1 MISQYPYAIRS
12 VWALTEVTRLW
23 YSVDRGIK
31 NKHMDIASSLAIV
44 TLAALIHA
52 SFQLSVSVLTL
63 LSGHAIGAKHS
74 QARVMRLT
82 FGFVTGVGVMT
93 LLALSFISLVFLHI
107 FGYDAPQIV
116 WAIACGLLIGVGLA
130 IWFFY
135 YRPEKGTSLWIPRSF
150 ARHLSDRSK
159 ATKSGAE
166 AFSLGLTSVVSELL
180 FIIAPMIIAA
190 LVLVGLPSYWQL
202 IGIAIYTVVSLIT
215 LFSIW
220 VLIGSGHKLSSIQK
234 WREDNKRFL
243 QFAAGS
249 ALIILGCFVYVCKVV
264 SDASGTF

>member
-1 MISQYPYAIRS
+1 
-12 VWALTEVTRLW
+12 
-23 YSVDRGIK
+23 
-31 NKHMDIASSLAIV
+31 MDIASSLAIV

-63 LSGHAIGAKHS
+63 LSGHAIGAKNS
-74 QARVMRLT
+74 QASVMRLT
-82 FGFVTGVGVMT
+82 FGYVSGVGVMT
-93 LLALSFISLVFLHI
+93 LLALSFISLIFLHV
-107 FGYDAPQIV
+107 FGTDAPQFV

-130 IWFFY
+130 VWFFY

-159 ATKSGAE
+159 ATKNAAE
-166 AFSLGLTSVVSELL
+166 SFSLGLTTVISELL
-180 FIIAPMIIAA
+180 FIGAPMIIAA
-190 LVLVGLPSYWQL
+190 LVLIGLPAHWQL
-202 IGIAIYTVVSLIT
+202 VGIAIYSVISLLT

-243 QFAAGS
+243 QFAAGG
-249 ALIILGCFVYVCKVV
+249 ALAILGFFVYVCKIL
-264 SDASGTF
+264 SDVSGTF